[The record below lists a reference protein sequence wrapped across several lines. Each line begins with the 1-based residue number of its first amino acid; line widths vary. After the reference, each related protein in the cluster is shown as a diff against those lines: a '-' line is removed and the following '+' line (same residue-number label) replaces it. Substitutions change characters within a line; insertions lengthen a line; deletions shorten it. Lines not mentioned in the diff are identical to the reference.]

1 MKKVYIETYG
11 CQMNVADTE
20 IVFSILEKEGYGRT
34 EKIEEADIIM
44 ANTCSVRDNAEQRI
58 WGRIEQFNIQRK
70 ARPQVVVGILGCM
83 AERLKESLLE
93 SGKVD
98 IVAGPD
104 AYRSLPRLLADVS
117 QGHPQID
124 VLLSREETYGDISPV
139 RLDRNGVSAF
149 ISIMRG
155 CNNVCSYCVVPYT
168 RGAERSRDW
177 KTIVREA
184 CSCFEDGY
192 REITLL
198 GQNVDSY
205 KYEDVNFAALLKAVA
220 EAVPQM
226 RIRFSTS
233 NPQDI
238 SDEVLYTMSAHDN
251 ICHHI
256 HLPVQS
262 GSDRI
267 LEKMRRRYTREG
279 YLSRVKKIREI
290 MPDCAISTDVIA
302 GFCSETEIDHQETLD
317 LFSKVGFD
325 AAFMFYY
332 SERPGTIAAKNY
344 PDDVD
349 IETKTARLEEIIA
362 LQNRLSLES
371 NLRDVGKAFRVLAE
385 GPSKKNPDELC
396 GRNGQNK
403 MCVWPDKVHKAGD
416 FVEVEVL
423 SCTQATLL
431 CKLSE

>member
-1 MKKVYIETYG
+1 MKNMKHEHNRNEMT
-11 CQMNVADTE
+11 N
-20 IVFSILEKEGYGRT
+20 
-34 EKIEEADIIM
+34 ADIILI
-44 ANTCSVRDNAEQRI
+44 NTCSIRDNAEQRVL
-58 WGRIEQFNIQRK
+58 GRLEVFRQEKKKKKRLVIG
-70 ARPQVVVGILGCM
+70 VLGCM
-83 AERLKESLLE
+83 AERMKDSLFE
-93 SGKVD
+93 TNTVD

-104 AYRSLPRLLADVS
+104 AYRDLPKLIAAVASDGR
-117 QGHPQID
+117 QINTI
-124 VLLSREETYGDISPV
+124 LSHEETYADISPV
-139 RLDRNGVSAF
+139 RMDSNGVSAY

-385 GPSKKNPDELC
+385 GK
-396 GRNGQNK
+396 
-403 MCVWPDKVHKAGD
+403 
-416 FVEVEVL
+416 
-423 SCTQATLL
+423 
-431 CKLSE
+431 